1 MHIRSF
7 FFIFSQRRILHGK
20 ESKIYD
26 VNRQALFE
34 GVEWLDGF
42 LEGERYVAGGDS
54 PSIADFFVMASIGQL
69 IVRDYEVLCQLTLVM
84 VFFLFQCI
92 GADFS
97 RFKNVTR
104 WFEAN
109 KELPGY
115 AKNMKGSEQWAAR
128 VRKHLDDKL

>member
-7 FFIFSQRRILHGK
+7 FLTISQTTQRRILHGK

-69 IVRDYEVLCQLTLVM
+69 IVRDCAFFLLTNFGD
-84 VFFLFQCI
+84 VFFFNCSALEPI
-92 GADFS
+92 SVAS
-97 RFKNVTR
+97 RMLLVGLRPTKSYPATLR
-104 WFEAN
+104 I
-109 KELPGY
+109 
-115 AKNMKGSEQWAAR
+115 
-128 VRKHLDDKL
+128 